1 MGRTDRIE
9 DGGLFSFDFTTMSNT
24 LEDVFKRQKDYAEQV
39 AEIEKKAMMDAVK
52 RQSEAKR
59 RSFIKIEEEVAKAE
73 LDGVKDTEAYRQK
86 LRKKAIKEEYEERL
100 KRDNAR
106 YAEELERVKKD
117 PRYRGIKE
125 KVSEISSKYNENAQ
139 MLRFYES
146 LEELTDAQKKD
157 KEQRESEQK
166 RLNRESAQMQLT
178 QALIDTLQGLTNSV
192 NSTMKT
198 YTELQKGTNA
208 RLQGK
213 QLNPAWRVGGFLT
226 GKNPADTFGIMESRL
241 SAAVGVS
248 PYFRTE
254 SMLTNL
260 SNLINEGISS
270 NVEQRAFL
278 QTASENIANTFDVAN
293 SALLRIIRLQQQDS
307 SAARLGME
315 AYLTRFLN
323 SMVDNTEY
331 LNRTFDS
338 VQEALVE
345 ASSQMSVESSTELEY
360 VIQKWLGALV
370 GMGLSDQTATGL
382 AQALG
387 YLGSGN
393 VEALN
398 QSSLQNLLVMAAS
411 RGNMSYSNLLTQG
424 LDAKSADALLNN
436 LVAYMVEI
444 NSSGN
449 NVVKSQ
455 FANTFGLSYSDL
467 AAASNLA
474 PSMSSIYGNTQSFQ
488 DMYNELGSQLL
499 MVPLRMSMST
509 MIDNLWDNMQ
519 FGVGKEIAS
528 NPALAAIWK
537 VTDLIS
543 QNTGGINI
551 PFVNAMGFGVDLNTS
566 VENLL
571 KLGIVGTSSLGMIG
585 DLISGLTTS
594 VAPASALLKLG
605 ISSGNTTIS
614 RGTGLG
620 TATSG
625 LYTSAST
632 ITSIGNAGGED
643 IRQGALAGANDEART
658 NTPLNEDEEKLKNA
672 SKNIYEY
679 LTNEVRLKEQLDT
692 LIGFV
697 SDIRNDVDEING
709 RTFGTGSKYGGSY
722 V

>member
-59 RSFIKIEEEVAKAE
+59 RSFIKIEEEVAKAG

-100 KRDNAR
+100 KRDNER
-106 YAEELERVKKD
+106 YAEELKKIKND
-117 PRYRGIKE
+117 PRYKGTKE
-125 KVSEISSKYNENAQ
+125 KVSEISSRYNENAQ
-139 MLRFYES
+139 MLRFYDS
-146 LEELTDAQKKD
+146 LKELTDAQKKD

-166 RLNRESAQMQLT
+166 QLNMESAKMQLT
-178 QALIDTLQGLTNSV
+178 QALIDTMQGLTNSV

-226 GKNPADTFGIMESRL
+226 GKNPADTFGIMENRL

-474 PSMSSIYGNTQSFQ
+474 PSMSSISGMAPTS
-488 DMYNELGSQLL
+488 DE
-499 MVPLRMSMST
+499 T
-509 MIDNLWDNMQ
+509 MGQ
-519 FGVGKEIAS
+519 PQAIAS
-528 NPALAAIWK
+528 K
-537 VTDLIS
+537 IS
-543 QNTGGINI
+543 KFARIPSFSGIC
-551 PFVNAMGFGVDLNTS
+551 P
-566 VENLL
+566 
-571 KLGIVGTSSLGMIG
+571 
-585 DLISGLTTS
+585 
-594 VAPASALLKLG
+594 
-605 ISSGNTTIS
+605 
-614 RGTGLG
+614 
-620 TATSG
+620 
-625 LYTSAST
+625 
-632 ITSIGNAGGED
+632 
-643 IRQGALAGANDEART
+643 
-658 NTPLNEDEEKLKNA
+658 
-672 SKNIYEY
+672 
-679 LTNEVRLKEQLDT
+679 
-692 LIGFV
+692 
-697 SDIRNDVDEING
+697 
-709 RTFGTGSKYGGSY
+709 
-722 V
+722 

>member
-24 LEDVFKRQKDYAEQV
+24 LEDVFKRQKDYVEQV

-73 LDGVKDTEAYRQK
+73 LDGVKDIEAYRQK

-100 KRDNAR
+100 KRDNER
-106 YAEELERVKKD
+106 YAEELKKIKND
-117 PRYRGIKE
+117 PRYKGTKE

-139 MLRFYES
+139 MLRFYDS
-146 LEELTDAQKKD
+146 LKELTDAQKKD

-166 RLNRESAQMQLT
+166 RLNMESAQMQLT

-226 GKNPADTFGIMESRL
+226 GKNPADTFGIMENRL

-632 ITSIGNAGGED
+632 VTSIGNAGGED